1 MGQVCLLIINILGN
15 NYMYGGI
22 SAALTSGSKT
32 IQATS
37 SSTNIIMGVE
47 IQEGTTLPV
56 ELISFTG
63 KNEKNFNELFWST
76 SSEINSEYFEVMR
89 SSDGLNFESIG
100 KVKGA
105 GNSNNILSYVFVDYE
120 QLPGINYYRLAQF
133 DYDGKNET
141 FNIVAIDNNGAAF
154 KLNSLFPNPATSSMT
169 VNFQSKEAKPHS
181 IFICDAQGN
190 EVFKAMIATLQGENQ
205 FTLPTQNYASG
216 TYFVRISS
224 AKNESVSS
232 TIVVQH

>member
-1 MGQVCLLIINILGN
+1 
-15 NYMYGGI
+15 MYGGI

-205 FTLPTQNYASG
+205 FTLPTKLRQRNLLCEN
-216 TYFVRISS
+216 F
-224 AKNESVSS
+224 EC
-232 TIVVQH
+232 